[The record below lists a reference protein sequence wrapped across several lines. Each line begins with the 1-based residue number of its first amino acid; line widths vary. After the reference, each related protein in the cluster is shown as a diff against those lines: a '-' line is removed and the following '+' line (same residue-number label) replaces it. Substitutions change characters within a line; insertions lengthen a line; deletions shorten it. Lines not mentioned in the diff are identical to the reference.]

1 MNTETEVRL
10 VGGLAFLFVLYSL
23 WMGQVKIQ
31 GLPGGYPNPVLA
43 LELVKNGADIDAIN
57 QAEGGKARAFIR
69 ASLFK
74 DFGYIFVYMLLFVF
88 LSLLLSRMNFSWAR
102 GAGWI
107 AATCAVVAAVLDL
120 IENRGMLRAIAGEV
134 SDSLAS
140 NIRYSSLAKWGFLFI
155 FSLLVGLLLVSRRDL
170 FAIPA
175 LFFLLAA
182 LLGLS
187 GVIMNLLRPRFYWM
201 FPAAIMSLGIAV
213 SVLAV
218 VFIFWPGKF
227 LNKLPAFVA

>member
-1 MNTETEVRL
+1 MNIETEVRL

-69 ASLFK
+69 GSIFK
-74 DFGYIFVYMLLFVF
+74 DFGYIFVYTLFFVSF
-88 LSLLLSRMNFSWAR
+88 SLLLSRMNFSWAK

-107 AATCAVVAAVLDL
+107 AAACVTVAAVLDL
-120 IENRGMLRAIAGEV
+120 VENRGMLKAIAGDV
-134 SDSLAS
+134 SDSLA
-140 NIRYSSLAKWGFLFI
+140 NCIRYPSLAKWAFLFI
-155 FSLLVGLLLVSRRDL
+155 FSLLAGLLLVSRRDL

-175 LFFLLAA
+175 LFFLVAA

-187 GVIMNLLRPRFYWM
+187 GVIMNLLQPRFYWM
-201 FPAAIMSLGIAV
+201 FPAALLSLG
-213 SVLAV
+213 LAV
-218 VFIFWPGKF
+218 IFLAITLTFWPEKL
-227 LNKLPAFVA
+227 LNKSPSFIA